1 MVLKGNY
8 YYLFQTSFRVVSNIF
23 IQNTIKLNNETN
35 LIPEAKTKVV
45 KRIAKAIWRL
55 LIFEAIL
62 L

>member
-1 MVLKGNY
+1 MLIFS
-8 YYLFQTSFRVVSNIF
+8 FQISFRILLSNIF
-23 IQNTIKLNNETN
+23 IQNIIKLNYETN

-45 KRIAKAIWRL
+45 KRIAKARWRL